1 MIFSDSTLVECLALM
16 LVAFTLILIPGLVVT
31 DPSGGILGPAWVNQE
46 DAHSFIWNGAVL
58 IGALAIPGYV
68 RVAKL
73 SGAGTPR

>member
-1 MIFSDSTLVECLALM
+1 M
-16 LVAFTLILIPGLVVT
+16 LVAFTLILVPGLVVT
-31 DPSGGILGPAWVNQE
+31 DPSGGISGPAWVNQ

>member
-1 MIFSDSTLVECLALM
+1 M

-31 DPSGGILGPAWVNQE
+31 DPSGGILGPAWDNQE

-58 IGALAIPGYV
+58 IGVLAIPGYV
-68 RVAKL
+68 KAAKL